1 MEKNNRLIAQM
12 DALAPIIREHIA
24 RGKSVRISPKGVSM
38 LPMIRQGK
46 DTVTLSPIPEKMKKY
61 DLPLY
66 QREDG
71 KYVLHRI
78 VAVENGYTLIGDN
91 QFVYEKGIKHT
102 QMIAVVTSFTRG
114 KKEYSVTNV
123 FYKMYCRFWH
133 HTRALRHF
141 WRRGIGKLRRI
152 LKIKKGA
159 ANARI

>member
-1 MEKNNRLIAQM
+1 MAKNNRLIVEMNQ
-12 DALAPIIREHIA
+12 LAPIIKEQIA

-46 DTVTLSPIPEKMKKY
+46 DAVTLSPIPEKLKKY

-66 QREDG
+66 QRENG

-78 VAVENGYTLIGDN
+78 TAVENGYTCIGDN
-91 QFVYEKGIKHT
+91 QFVYEKGIKPE

-114 KKEYSVTNV
+114 NKEYSVTKLS
-123 FYKMYCRFWH
+123 YKLYCRIWH
-133 HTRALRHF
+133 HSRKLRHF

-152 LKIKKGA
+152 FKIKKGA
-159 ANARI
+159 GNGRI